1 MNSRSKTI
9 TTLAVLAALIFVAM
23 TLDRTLTFFLA
34 VSAAFLTLTVTFT
47 FALMKPSLCSAA
59 ASGLIFGISSC
70 ITAIFFGKETFINPL
85 ISILPRAFIGLVALG
100 VYRLMGLATRKMPER
115 AGEALS
121 LGAAAAMGAL
131 SNTVLT
137 LSAMYLFGSGNT
149 LQQLFT
155 VMVFVNA
162 LPEFI
167 VSAFAVPIVVTSVR
181 KGLHIRPTDRVKAAA
196 VTVTVPATVPKSVP
210 SSAVSH
216 EAVTEN
222 VTAGAEE
229 SAAMDKNLAAS
240 GKDEREQ

>member
-47 FALMKPSLCSAA
+47 FALMKPSLWSAA

-167 VSAFAVPIVVTSVR
+167 VSAFAVPIVVMSVR
-181 KGLHIRPTDRVKAAA
+181 KGLHIRPTDRVKSAA
-196 VTVTVPATVPKSVP
+196 VTVAVPATVPKG
-210 SSAVSH
+210 AIAH

-222 VTAGAEE
+222 VTAEK